1 MSIIQKLRD
10 KSAILLT
17 SLITL
22 SLVAFLI
29 QDAFVGGSSGL
40 FNSQSTE
47 AGSIGGKEID
57 VVSFSSQV
65 NMVEQNYRAQ
75 GMQTN
80 ELMTQSIIEN
90 VWNSF
95 IQQELVKG
103 EAEKLGLAIT
113 PKEFGAVL
121 FSDDAPDEFKQL
133 FQNPNTGGYDV
144 AAARNWFTNIK
155 KAKPEETANITN
167 QLLKPMEI
175 NLLTQKY
182 TAIFSQGSY
191 VPKWMVEKMSG
202 DNNLISSI
210 SFVSAPYQ
218 TISDSLVKV
227 SDKEI
232 DEYVAKR
239 KDEFKQEGTKS
250 LAYVSFSANPT
261 KEDSAKLFNQLVS
274 LRAELQSTADAKGFV
289 TRNNSM
295 LPFFDGYAVK
305 SRLQMSAKDSIIA
318 MGVGTVVGPYLDG
331 GSYVIAK
338 KLDKRTLPDSVKCRH
353 ILVSTVDPQTGQ
365 QRREDSVAKKR
376 ADSVFAVIKSGG
388 NFGALAAAVSDD
400 GGSKSRGGEYDFSS
414 IDFGTLAPEF
424 AQFIAYQPKGS
435 MQLIKTSF
443 GYHVIEVLNQ
453 KNFEEAYKVAYLSKP
468 IVPSEETDIAASTA
482 ANQFS
487 AESKDQKSFDATL
500 AKMKLIKST
509 ADNIREMDYTA
520 GALSSR
526 SLVRWAFENKV
537 GTVSD
542 PFDLKDQYVVAI
554 VTNET
559 KEGVQP
565 AAVARVL
572 VEPILR
578 NKKKAELIAQK
589 AGKEQDFQ
597 KLAVSL
603 TGVSANIDTV
613 KFGDPF
619 VPGLGSESRVIGA
632 AFNKKNLSTVSEV
645 IEGQNAAY
653 LIRVKQVGALPNP
666 MVDVSAQRAAIQQ
679 QLKQYAG
686 YSTMEAL
693 KKSTKIVDK
702 RREAGY

>member
-113 PKEFGAVL
+113 PKEVGAVL

-227 SDKEI
+227 GDKEI

-250 LAYVSFSANPT
+250 LAYVSFSASPT
-261 KEDSAKLFNQLVS
+261 KEDSTKLFNQLVS
-274 LRAELQSTADAKGFV
+274 LRAELQSTTDAKGFV

-338 KLDKRTLPDSVKCRH
+338 KLDKRSLPDSIKCRH
-353 ILVSTVDPQTGQ
+353 ILVSTVDAQTGQ
-365 QRREDSVAKKR
+365 QRRTDSVAKKR
-376 ADSVFAVIKSGG
+376 ADSIYVVIKSGG
-388 NFGALAAAVSDD
+388 NFGSLAASLSDD
-400 GGSKSRGGEYDFSS
+400 GGSKAKGGEYEFSS
-414 IDFGTLAPEF
+414 IDMGNLAREF
-424 AQFIAYQPKGS
+424 ADFVFYQPKGS
-435 MQLIKTSF
+435 TQVIKTSF

-453 KNFEEAYKVAYLSKP
+453 KNFEEAYKVAYLSKA
-468 IVPSEETDIAASTA
+468 ILPSEETDIAASTA

-603 TGVSANIDTV
+603 TGVSANIDTL

-653 LIRVKQVGALPNP
+653 LIKVKQVGALPNP

>member
-1 MSIIQKLRD
+1 
-10 KSAILLT
+10 
-17 SLITL
+17 
-22 SLVAFLI
+22 
-29 QDAFVGGSSGL
+29 
-40 FNSQSTE
+40 
-47 AGSIGGKEID
+47 
-57 VVSFSSQV
+57 
-65 NMVEQNYRAQ
+65 
-75 GMQTN
+75 
-80 ELMTQSIIEN
+80 
-90 VWNSF
+90 
-95 IQQELVKG
+95 
-103 EAEKLGLAIT
+103 
-113 PKEFGAVL
+113 
-121 FSDDAPDEFKQL
+121 
-133 FQNPNTGGYDV
+133 
-144 AAARNWFTNIK
+144 
-155 KAKPEETANITN
+155 
-167 QLLKPMEI
+167 
-175 NLLTQKY
+175 
-182 TAIFSQGSY
+182 
-191 VPKWMVEKMSG
+191 
-202 DNNLISSI
+202 
-210 SFVSAPYQ
+210 
-218 TISDSLVKV
+218 V

-261 KEDSAKLFNQLVS
+261 KEDSTKLFNQLVG

-388 NFGALAAAVSDD
+388 SFGALAAALSDD

-424 AQFIAYQPKGS
+424 AQFIAYQSKGS
-435 MQLIKTSF
+435 IQVIKTSF

-453 KNFEEAYKVAYLSKP
+453 KNFEEAYKVAYLSKA

-653 LIRVKQVGALPNP
+653 LIKVKQVGALPNP

>member
-17 SLITL
+17 SLIAL
-22 SLVAFLI
+22 SLIAFLV

-40 FNSQSTE
+40 FNSQTTE
-47 AGSIGGKEID
+47 AGSIGGKEVDIQA
-57 VVSFSSQV
+57 FSSQV
-65 NMVEQNYRAQ
+65 NMVEQNYRSQ

-80 ELMTQSIIEN
+80 ELMTQSILEN
-90 VWNSF
+90 VWNAF
-95 IQQELVKG
+95 IQEELVRG
-103 EAEKLGLAIT
+103 EANKLGLSVS

-133 FQNPNTGGYDV
+133 FQNPNTGGYDIG
-144 AAARNWFTNIK
+144 AARNWFNNMK
-155 KAKPEETANITN
+155 KAKAEEVANINN

-182 TAIFSQGSY
+182 TSLFSQGSY
-191 VPKWMVEKMSG
+191 VPKWMVEKMAA

-232 DEYVAKR
+232 EEYVAAR
-239 KDEFKQEGTKS
+239 KDDYKQEATKS
-250 LAYVSFSANPT
+250 LTYVSFSATPT
-261 KEDSAKLFNQLVS
+261 KDDSSKLYDQLIN
-274 LRAELQSTADAKGFV
+274 LRAEFLSTADAKGFI
-289 TRNNSM
+289 TRNNTI
-295 LPFFDGYAVK
+295 LPFYDGFAVK
-305 SRLQMSAKDSIIA
+305 SRLQMSAKDSIIS
-318 MGVGTVVGPYLDG
+318 MPVGAVVGPYLDG

-338 KLDKRTLPDSVKCRH
+338 KIAKKTIPDSIKCRH

-365 QRREDSVAKKR
+365 QRRTDSAAKKS
-376 ADSVFAVIKSGG
+376 ADSIYAVIKAGG
-388 NFGALAAAVSDD
+388 NFGALAASLSDD
-400 GGSKSRGGEYDFSS
+400 GGSKSKGGEYEFSS
-414 IDFGTLAPEF
+414 VDMNLAKEFYDFVF
-424 AQFIAYQPKGS
+424 NQPKGT
-435 MQLIKTSF
+435 MEVIKTTF

-453 KNFEEAYKVAYLSKP
+453 KNFEEAYKVAYLSKA
-468 IVPSEETDIAASTA
+468 IVPSEETDINASTA

-487 AESKDQKSFDATL
+487 AESKDLKTFDATV
-500 AKMKLIKST
+500 AKMKLTKST

-526 SLVRWAFENKV
+526 ALIRWAFENKL
-537 GTVSD
+537 GTVSE

-554 VTNET
+554 ITGET

-565 AAVARVL
+565 PSVARVL

-578 NKKKAELIAQK
+578 NKKKAELIAK
-589 AGKEQDFQ
+589 KVGKEQDFQ
-597 KLAVSL
+597 KLAGSL
-603 TGVSANIDTV
+603 TGVTANIDTV

-619 VPGLGSESRVIGA
+619 VPGLGSETKVIGA
-632 AFNKKNLSTVSEV
+632 AFNKKNLSTISEV

-653 LIRVKQVGALPNP
+653 LIKVKQVGSLPNAV
-666 MVDVSAQRAAIQQ
+666 VDFTAQRSAIQQ